1 MANVII
7 MEYQLKKLVSHY
19 RKALQIKPDNVA
31 VYDKIAEL
39 YYEQGELD
47 KTLEVC
53 QEALQIQPDLV
64 SVPKVLNKMLQTL
77 GFEGEEITAFQ
88 NLLQTKLDFES
99 FQMLLSCSETMK
111 TTADAKTWKDAFVLG
126 YNLKQKKQWDEAIA
140 AYMKAI
146 EIEPSL
152 SFSYLTLNYIINYC
166 FSPEPKHLE
175 RIIASYHQLIQGRLT
190 SYYAY
195 VVLGDILTKQGK
207 VVEAILAYKSAIDR
221 TIYLNQKITTK
232 YINSP
237 KIDDVSFLIIGMGKA
252 GTSSLYYYLYQH
264 PQIIPAT
271 DKELHFF
278 NKNFDLGV
286 DWYLAHFPPLPVG
299 GGFLTGEATPWY
311 LGSYEVEKKVFQ
323 LFPQIKLIAILRNPV
338 DRAISQYYMNV
349 KLMKEHRSLE
359 VAMTSEVEILKD
371 IADPTQVIEKYWQ
384 TEKGYLWSGLY
395 VYFLEKW
402 MTVFPREQFLILRS
416 EDLSSQTDKTMKQ
429 VYNFL
434 EITDYSLSGYP
445 KVNSGSYSKTNN
457 ELRKKLSD
465 FFQPHNQKLEDY
477 LGMKFNWE

>member
-1 MANVII
+1 
-7 MEYQLKKLVSHY
+7 MESHLKKLVTHY
-19 RKALQIKPDNVA
+19 RKSLQIKPDNLA
-31 VYDKIAEL
+31 IYDKIAEL
-39 YYEQGELD
+39 YYEQRELD

-53 QEALQIQPDLV
+53 QEALQIQPDLA

-77 GFEGEEITAFQ
+77 GFEGEEVTAFQ
-88 NLLQTKLDFES
+88 NLLQSKLDYES
-99 FQMLLSCSETMK
+99 FQMLLSRSETVK
-111 TTADAKTWKDAFVLG
+111 TPADVKTWKDAIVLG
-126 YNLKQKKQWDEAIA
+126 YDFKEKKQWDEAIA

-152 SFSYLTLNYIINYC
+152 SLSYLTLNCIINYC
-166 FSPEPKHLE
+166 FTPEFNQLE
-175 RIIASYHQLIQGRLT
+175 RIITFYHQLIQGCLT
-190 SYYAY
+190 PPYAY
-195 VVLGDILTKQGK
+195 VVLGDMLTKQGK
-207 VVEAILAYKSAIDR
+207 ISEAIIAYKFAINQ
-221 TIYLNQKITTK
+221 TIHLNKKITKK

-237 KIDDVSFLIIGMGKA
+237 KNDDVSFLIIGMGKA
-252 GTSSLYYYLYQH
+252 GTSSLYYYLCQH
-264 PQIIPAT
+264 PQFLPAT

-278 NKNFDLGV
+278 NKNFDLGL
-286 DWYLAHFPPLPVG
+286 DWYLAHFPPLPAE

-338 DRAISQYYMNV
+338 DRAISQYYMSL
-349 KLMKEHRSLE
+349 KFMKEHRSLE

-384 TEKGYLWSGLY
+384 TEKGYLWFGLY

-416 EDLSSQTDKTMKQ
+416 EDLYNQTDKTMKQ
-429 VYNFL
+429 IYNFL
-434 EITDYSLSGYP
+434 EITDYSLSEYP

-465 FFQPHNQKLEDY
+465 FFKPHNQKLEDF